1 MNAQPIELK
10 KHEVAHHFETAEQ
23 EFDAAKI
30 GMWAFIAQEVLF
42 FSALFVAYAVMR
54 FLHPDMFINASSML
68 SWKMGLF
75 NTTVLITSSFTMVM
89 AVQRVQVNKIAQS
102 INYLIATLGL
112 AGVFMV
118 VKYFEYTSKFSHG
131 IFTTKFFVAEGAFET
146 LPIFFGLYFV
156 ATGLHGLHIVIGM
169 GLIIWLI
176 LRARKGEFH
185 SEYFTPVEMVGLY
198 WHLVDIVWIFLF
210 PLLYLL

>member
-1 MNAQPIELK
+1 MNSSIELK
-10 KHEVAHHFETAEQ
+10 KHEVAHHFESAEQ

-30 GMWAFIAQEVLF
+30 GMWAFIAQEILF
-42 FSALFVAYAVMR
+42 FSALFVAYAVMK
-54 FLHPDMFINASSML
+54 FLHPEMFVNASSLL

-89 AVQRVQVNKIAQS
+89 AVQRTQVNKIKQS
-102 INYLIATLGL
+102 INYLYATLGL

-131 IFTTKFFVAEGAFET
+131 IFSTKFFTAEGAFET
-146 LPIFFGLYFV
+146 LPVFFGIYFV
-156 ATGLHGLHIVIGM
+156 ATGLHGLHILIGM
-169 GLIIWLI
+169 GLILWLI